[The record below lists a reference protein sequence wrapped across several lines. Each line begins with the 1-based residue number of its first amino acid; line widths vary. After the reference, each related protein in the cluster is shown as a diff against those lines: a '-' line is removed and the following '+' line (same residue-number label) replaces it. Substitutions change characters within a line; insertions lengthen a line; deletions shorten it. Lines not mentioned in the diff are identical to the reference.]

1 MTPPID
7 RIIEH
12 EIDSINDH
20 MPVTR
25 HTLNELLESKSPHY
39 VTRGGEVS
47 ILKKNEIVEIAEE
60 VPSRFHKDIRLPI
73 VILRRMDYGPGI
85 YSVAGEKAELFLIHR
100 ILGHVDLQ
108 WGDFQT
114 WKPAEKLMRPQVQAV
129 RRKLPST
136 TCVGFITT
144 VEDN

>member
-20 MPVTR
+20 MPITR
-25 HTLNELLESKSPHY
+25 HTVHELLESDSPQY
-39 VTRGGEVS
+39 ITRGGEVS
-47 ILKKNEIVEIAEE
+47 ILKKDEIAEIAEE
-60 VPSRFHKDIRLPI
+60 VPPQFHKDIRLPI

-108 WGDFQT
+108 WGEFQT
-114 WKPAEKLMRPQVQAV
+114 WTPVEKLMRPQVQAV
-129 RRKLPST
+129 RRRLPST
-136 TCVGFITT
+136 TCIGFITT
-144 VEDN
+144 VDDD